1 MTTERILWALFFS
14 VMLGFSFSKTMEYE
28 RDANRT
34 GFIVEK
40 NPGRVTSVYVSPL
53 FLPCLLAVI
62 AVGLILIQG
71 FSAAWKVMLSLA
83 VEIMLALT
91 FYYVVMLAVLPLLR
105 RWFSARF
112 CATMWLLPVFLYWM
126 SHMWRKSMIEP
137 WLVLRIPSMV
147 YQIFGIVWLVGL
159 VVILCWKG
167 IAHLRFRKEVLKN
180 SYPVAQPDILE
191 LWEREQ
197 ALIERKMPIPLVY
210 SPYVVTPMT
219 VGKWNSTIRTLLPER
234 SYTMT
239 ELRMIFRHE
248 LRHVQR
254 LDVDTKIFYGFC
266 EAFCWFNPL
275 VWLAMRKASADL
287 ELSCD
292 EMVVYGMEESDRR
305 RYAELLLD
313 TAGDDRGFSTCLSAS
328 ARSLRYRLKN
338 VMEQRKR
345 LTGTLLLTVTMAAL
359 ILCNGAVVA
368 TDTYG
373 TLEDVL
379 FSQYDSLTINFIMAA
394 DTRRSGYGEAFA
406 WDEPMLIDYLRTVP
420 ITKVASRGQ
429 DFDLDDNRALWLEFD
444 TGDDWFALWCNE
456 TWLWITR
463 GDHAGIYRIETPLD
477 LEKIES
483 CLDFGAEDPDPAP
496 VRPRMKYRLD
506 TPEKEG
512 IFLADEQLISVTKAD
527 ESNISQLPDVDWD
540 QIGGCEGVPVTRA
553 ILDFSYEPSVYSVE
567 VEGRNGEEPY
577 RIKGADIKDG
587 VLELAP
593 YSANYRVFGLFRN
606 NRDTMYEMEFYF
618 KIILPEE

>member
-147 YQIFGIVWLVGL
+147 YQIFGIVWLVGF

-180 SYPVAQPDILE
+180 SYPVTHPDILE
-191 LWEREQ
+191 LWKREQ
-197 ALIERKMPIPLVY
+197 ELIERKKPIPLVY

-239 ELRMIFRHE
+239 ELRLIFRHE

-328 ARSLRYRLKN
+328 AKSLRYRLKN

-359 ILCNGAVVA
+359 ILCSGAVVA

-373 TLEDVL
+373 TVEEVL
-379 FSQYDSLTINFIMAA
+379 FSQYDSLTINFIMAS
-394 DTRRSGYGEAFA
+394 DTRRSAYGEAFA

-429 DFDLDDNRALWLEFD
+429 DFDLDDNCALWLEFD

-553 ILDFSYEPSVYSVE
+553 ILDFSYEPSVYSVK

-577 RIKGADIKDG
+577 RIEGADIKDG

-606 NRDTMYEMEFYF
+606 NRDTMYGMEFYF